1 MVKFESLFSEWVIRY
16 RILIIIF
23 CLGLVGYAINHGK
36 EFNPTTNYRVFFS
49 SENPELTAF
58 EELEANFSKNDNV
71 LFVISP
77 KDGNVYSKKTLAAIN
92 YLSSEEQTKK
102 GKNWVTNGA
111 AWYIPFASR
120 VDSITNFRY
129 TTAQND
135 VLKTRALVIDP
146 EKLTPEDLVKL
157 RKIVESEPTLLK
169 RLVSVKGH
177 VAAVNVTINLPGK
190 DTKTEAPSVVKYARK
205 LAKDVEK
212 KFPGIKVRLVGMV
225 MFNNAFTEA
234 AVNDF
239 TTLYPIALGLIIAF
253 LMLLLRSASATIMTL
268 VVMIMSIATAMGF
281 AMRIGFPITPPVIN
295 APIVILTVAI
305 ANSVHILVSFVA
317 ELRSGQDRIS
327 AIKESLRINI
337 TPVFLTS
344 LTTVLGFLTMN
355 FSDVPPFNHMGNIVA
370 MGVAASF
377 IYATC
382 FLPAVLSFIPTRIK
396 KVESVSTPRMDGY
409 SNFVINNRRP
419 IFWTS
424 LLVIITF
431 ISFLP
436 RNVLNDV
443 FLEYFSQ
450 KIEVRQHM
458 DYTNKNLTG
467 LYQVDYSVDS
477 GKNNGLN
484 NPLFLAEVDKFV
496 RWLRQQK
503 ADVKHVFTFLDTLKR
518 INKTMHND
526 DPAWY
531 KLPDSSRMTA
541 EYIVMYESSVPQ
553 GFDPKNQ
560 VDIKMRSTR
569 ITLNLRTMSTN
580 ELLAFEKRV
589 QEHLA
594 QYKTIKSAIGTGP
607 TMMFSHIGK
616 RNIVSMLLG
625 TSIALILISLI
636 LIVAFRSFKIGLIS
650 MIPNLIPGAMA
661 FGLWGLF
668 NGQIGLGLSIVTG
681 MTLGIVVDDTVHFLS
696 KYLRAR
702 REHGTNSMDSIRYAF
717 RKVGP
722 ALITTSIVLVAGFL
736 IVAMSAFK
744 LNSDMG
750 LLTSG
755 VIVLALAADFLF
767 LPTLLMLVEGTN
779 NEDANNDNSSGLS
792 TSSQQHTAG

>member
-1 MVKFESLFSEWVIRY
+1 MAKIESLFSEWVLRY
-16 RILIIIF
+16 RIPIIIA
-23 CLGLVGYAINHGK
+23 CLGLVGSAIYK
-36 EFNPTTNYRVFFS
+36 VDVPNPTTNYRVFFS

-77 KDGNVYSKKTLAAIN
+77 KDGNVYSKQTLAAIN
-92 YLSSEEQTKK
+92 YLSSEEQVKQ
-102 GKNWVTNGA
+102 GKNWKTIGA
-111 AWYIPFASR
+111 AWYIPFTTR
-120 VDSITNFRY
+120 VDSITNFRH
-129 TTAQND
+129 TTASND
-135 VLKTRALVIDP
+135 ELKTNALVIDAQ
-146 EKLTPEDLVKL
+146 KLTPQDLIKL

-169 RLVSVKGH
+169 RVVSVKGH
-177 VAAVNVTINLPGK
+177 VAAVNVTINLPGVN
-190 DTKTEAPSVVKYARK
+190 TKTEAPSVVKYSRK
-205 LAKDVEK
+205 LAKEVEQ
-212 KFPGIKVRLVGMV
+212 KFPGVKVRLVGMV

-239 TTLYPIALGLIIAF
+239 TTLYPLALGLIIIF
-253 LMLLLRSASATIMTL
+253 LVLLLRSVIATVMTL
-268 VVMIMSIATAMGF
+268 LVMIMSIMTAMGF
-281 AMRIGFPITPPVIN
+281 AMKIGFPITPPVIN

-317 ELRSGQDRIS
+317 ELRLGHDRIT

-344 LTTVLGFLTMN
+344 FTTVLGFLTMN

-382 FLPAVLSFIPTRIK
+382 FLPAVLSFIPFRAKKSKSTNTTRIDK
-396 KVESVSTPRMDGY
+396 FA
-409 SNFVINNRRP
+409 NFIIRQRKP
-419 IFWTS
+419 IFWSS
-424 LLVIITF
+424 LFTIIIC

-436 RNVLNDV
+436 KNVLNDV
-443 FLEYFSQ
+443 FLEYFSK

-477 GKNNGLN
+477 GKENGLN
-484 NPLFLAEVDKFV
+484 NPLFLSDVNKFV
-496 RWLRQQK
+496 TWLRLQK
-503 ADVKHVFTFLDTLKR
+503 HDVKHVFTFLDTLKR

-541 EYIVMYESSVPQ
+541 EYIMMYEGSVPQ

-560 VDIKMRSTR
+560 VDIKMRATR
-569 ITLNLRTMSTN
+569 ITLNLRTMSSN
-580 ELLAFEKRV
+580 ELIAFEKRV
-589 QEHLA
+589 QEHLK

-616 RNIVSMLLG
+616 RNIISMLLG
-625 TSIALILISLI
+625 TSIALILISFI
-636 LIVAFRSFKIGLIS
+636 LIIAFRSVKIGLIS
-650 MIPNLIPGAMA
+650 MIPNLVPGAMA
-661 FGLWGLF
+661 FGLWGLLD
-668 NGQIGLGLSIVTG
+668 GQIGLGLSIVTG

-702 REHGTNSMDSIRYAF
+702 REHNANPMDAIRYAF
-717 RKVGP
+717 SKVGT
-722 ALITTSIVLVAGFL
+722 ALITTSIVLVVGFL

-755 VIVLALAADFLF
+755 VIILALMADFLF
-767 LPTLLMLVEGTN
+767 LPTLLMLVEGN
-779 NEDANNDNSSGLS
+779 KNEDTNDNSSSPVSKPQQS
-792 TSSQQHTAG
+792 TAR